1 MTALSDALTAAQAKA
16 IAALERAY
24 LHGMIDQ
31 GELSTAL
38 AAIGARDVLEQG
50 ELFACLDVLVEY
62 GAAAPAEQA
71 PVTRTPVA
79 SKAQL
84 GLIERLRR
92 ERGFEPH
99 DFPGLTSEQASEIID
114 ALKRGTYDPAQWEA
128 PF

>member
-16 IAALERAY
+16 ISALERAY

-31 GELSTAL
+31 GDLSTAL

-62 GAAAPAEQA
+62 GAAAPAEQGPTRQDATATA
-71 PVTRTPVA
+71 PQRD
-79 SKAQL
+79 
-84 GLIERLRR
+84 LIAKLRG
-92 ERGFEPH
+92 ERGLEPY
-99 DFPGLTSEQASEIID
+99 DYPGITKQQASEIIT
-114 ALKRGTYDPAQWEA
+114 ALQRGTYDPAQWEA